1 MNLPQIVGQRIR
13 EYRKQ
18 KNWTQEQL
26 AEAASIHYSY
36 IGGIERGDR
45 NISLETLEK
54 IAAALDITA
63 GDLLRLEV
71 VLDKQQLLDEHM
83 KLVSVRSAEEIALIT
98 GIIRALLYQ
107 CKYPKVNK
115 REAIASLLFYIII
128 SISIKEC

>member
-26 AEAASIHYSY
+26 AEAASLHYSY

-54 IAAALDITA
+54 IAAALDIPA

-83 KLVSVRSAEEIALIT
+83 KLVSGRSAEEIALIT
-98 GIIRALLYQ
+98 RITRDVIGGM
-107 CKYPKVNK
+107 KGN
-115 REAIASLLFYIII
+115 
-128 SISIKEC
+128 

>member
-1 MNLPQIVGQRIR
+1 MNLPEIVGQRIR

-26 AEAASIHYSY
+26 AEAASLHYSY

-54 IAAALDITA
+54 IATALDIPTRELFSHEA
-63 GDLLRLEV
+63 

-83 KLVSVRSAEEIALIT
+83 KLLSGRSAEEIALIT
-98 GIIRALLYQ
+98 RITRDVIWGW
-107 CKYPKVNK
+107 K
-115 REAIASLLFYIII
+115 
-128 SISIKEC
+128 